1 MDFFVFFLK
10 KEEKPVYLKKNKK
23 QVGCFFFKTGFSQ
36 PDCLSI
42 LFVIS
47 LDRTIWNKSRHYQF
61 HWMCAVYLEY
71 RSLILKNVR
80 ITGISIR
87 KN

>member
-1 MDFFVFFLK
+1 MDFFAFFLK

-23 QVGCFFFKTGFSQ
+23 QVGCFFLKTGFSQ

-47 LDRTIWNKSRHYQF
+47 PDRTIWNKSRHYQF

-80 ITGISIR
+80 ITGI
-87 KN
+87 